1 MIVILLL
8 NLNLLYL
15 HSMKPPEKSKTPL
28 RKLADLIYL
37 DKGEVF
43 SIYFYAILSGLVDL
57 SLPVGVQAIIGFVM
71 GATMVTS
78 IYVLIFFVVIGVLS
92 VGIMKINQMRII
104 EKIEQKIFARYAF
117 SFAEKIPNLD
127 LRELDKYYLPEKV
140 NRFFDTINVQK
151 GLSKLLL
158 EIPSASIQILFGLIL
173 LSLYHPVFI
182 VFGLVLVAILYCIL
196 YLTSGK
202 GLSSSLEESH
212 YKYRVVA
219 WLEEMAKVI
228 KSFKFSQGTHFNLL
242 KTDSNLIKYI
252 EARTVHFKVLLFQY
266 KTLVFFKVAITATM
280 LIVGTNLLLSQELN
294 IGEFI
299 AAEIVI
305 LSVIKA
311 VEKLIVN
318 LDKAYDVLTGIEKL
332 STITD
337 SPSEIDGN
345 TDLISKNGIDIL
357 FRNVSFSYQEGTLI
371 FSQFNTHIPP
381 YALVCVSGNEASGKS
396 TFLKLLSGNYRDFE
410 GSILLN
416 QIPMQ
421 NYRLE
426 SMRAQTGI
434 YLNQHEV
441 FEGTVLENISLGRTN
456 VTPQQI
462 MNVASQLGID
472 DFIHSLAK
480 GFDTLIDTAGKKL
493 STSLLKKILLLRAFV
508 NEPSLLLL
516 EEPWN
521 GLDLKVKP
529 IMIDYLKQIAQK
541 TTVVVVSND
550 ASFGAQCSIRIDL
563 QSGVSN

>member
-1 MIVILLL
+1 
-8 NLNLLYL
+8 
-15 HSMKPPEKSKTPL
+15 MKPPLNAKTPL

-37 DKGEVF
+37 DKGEFF

-57 SLPVGVQAIIGFVM
+57 SLPIGVQAIIGFVM

-78 IYVLIFFVVIGVLS
+78 IYVLIFFVVMGVLS
-92 VGIMKINQMRII
+92 VGLMRINQMRII

-158 EIPSASIQILFGLIL
+158 DIPSASIQILFGLIL
-173 LSLYHPVFI
+173 LSLYHPIFI
-182 VFGLVLVAILYCIL
+182 VFGLVLVAVLYTIL

-228 KSFKFSQGTHFNLL
+228 KSFKFSQGTHFNLQ
-242 KTDSNLIKYI
+242 KTDSNLMKYI
-252 EARTVHFKVLLFQY
+252 EARTIHFRVLLFQY

-280 LIVGTNLLLSQELN
+280 LIVGTTLLLRQELN

-311 VEKLIVN
+311 VEKLIIN
-318 LDKAYDVLTGIEKL
+318 LDKAYDVVTGIEKL
-332 STITD
+332 STIVD
-337 SPSEIDGN
+337 SPSEVDGDI
-345 TDLISKNGIDIL
+345 DLIAKNGIDISMS
-357 FRNVSFSYQEGTLI
+357 NVSFSYQSSIPI
-371 FSQFNTHIPP
+371 FSQFSIEIPP
-381 YALVCVSGNEASGKS
+381 YSLVCISGNESSGKS
-396 TFLKLLSGNYRDFE
+396 TFLKLLSGNYRDFD
-410 GSILLN
+410 GSILYN

-426 SMRAQTGI
+426 SLRSQTGI

-441 FEGTVLENISLGRTN
+441 FEGTVLENISLGHSQ
-456 VTPQQI
+456 VSPQQVMDI
-462 MNVASQLGID
+462 ASHLGIQ
-472 DFIHSLAK
+472 DFIHSLPK
-480 GFDTLIDTAGKKL
+480 GFDSIIDTAGKKL

-508 NEPSLLLL
+508 NQPALLLL

-521 GLDLKVKP
+521 GLDAKVKP
-529 IMIDYLKQIAQK
+529 IMFNYLKKLSQNA
-541 TTVVVVSND
+541 TVVVISND
-550 ASFGAQCSIRIDL
+550 EEFARTCSIHIDL
-563 QSGVSN
+563 GNGISNIKGQ